1 MIPGFQLLVMLS
13 MILSGAV
20 LATAAYLIVRYI
32 DKKKLKSGVVRSSL
46 NTIILGSVCVVLI
59 GFAFLCATI
68 YTTNLHPVFLPLYL
82 RPPYLKT
89 FIELIILA
97 SSLRS
102 FGAGN
107 LPVVH
112 LMDIGNANT
121 SAPDANTVP
130 GVHLRLL
137 SRAKDRP
144 TNFQMSKDLLY
155 TKRKEFMKAGIKFAY
170 PKRSIVLDKEEN

>member
-1 MIPGFQLLVMLS
+1 M
-13 MILSGAV
+13 
-20 LATAAYLIVRYI
+20 
-32 DKKKLKSGVVRSSL
+32 VRSSL

-59 GFAFLCATI
+59 GFAFLYATI
-68 YTTNLHPVFLPLYL
+68 YITNLHPVVLPLYL

-97 SSLRS
+97 SSLRA

-112 LMDIGNANT
+112 LMDIGDANT

-130 GVHLRLL
+130 GVYLRLL
-137 SRAKDRP
+137 SRAKD
-144 TNFQMSKDLLY
+144 
-155 TKRKEFMKAGIKFAY
+155 
-170 PKRSIVLDKEEN
+170 